1 MTLNDTKKHDQASQQ
16 QPPPAK
22 ITISAAAE
30 PLASPSTATGSTS
43 PIHGSTSSA
52 AVPPPPQSQ
61 SSLAS
66 TSSSSS
72 VPVTPRASTFQI
84 PINIPAVTASSDQH
98 AHTPTLTSA
107 AFSNQPSNMLGGSAT
122 APTSPQAASSMFRT
136 STNIDPPP
144 NIASLASTSL
154 DRSASA
160 HPDLANR
167 MNGLGIS
174 ADSAGV
180 NGSNHPGSSSHQ
192 ASVGGTKETWKRRK
206 QVLLAEAKDHAI
218 ADLQL
223 HGLRP
228 PPYSYQPYYQ
238 NSAILGHS
246 VGQASSSNTAG
257 PSSGSGSRDTHANQ
271 ATFASARTAILRPD
285 DPGIRNDILRM
296 IDQWLADEGFG
307 ATRQL
312 LMDEAGVKR
321 REREEAGMDARK
333 LRGCILEGDWPEAD
347 KLLSKPLVKNH
358 KAFLYAVY
366 KQQFLEHIE
375 HREFQKAFTFLNK
388 RLKPLEHYQPHP
400 SEFRDLCY
408 LLSAKAVTD
417 APSFSAWEG
426 IQPAREKLVTEFAA
440 MLEQDWMEKEAGLPG
455 SGVGIGGGSVGIGGS
470 EKSGSNRA
478 DMAGSSSD
486 PSLLDDTGM
495 LGADGIPT
503 ANAVAAA
510 ANGYTYVPPHR
521 LLTMLHQAVAYQ
533 VEFARYHPKKAPVI
547 SGLLHDYTGFIVP
560 NSVAHTMRGHR
571 KNVKSVRFVGEEGRK
586 LVSGSS
592 DNTVR
597 LWNSNTG
604 RCEAV
609 LEGHRSRVWDV
620 DSGRSGQFVAS
631 ASGDSTVKVWDTE
644 SGHCKTT
651 LRAGVGDVYSC
662 RIHPDERHIVSA
674 GYDKLV
680 RMYDVETGSIVK
692 TFTGHQ
698 LGVSSAIFNPLGN
711 LIVTASKDTTI
722 RFWDV
727 VSGLCIRTITGH
739 LGEVTSVEI
748 NETGSLLLSSS
759 KDNSNRLWD
768 IRMLRPLK
776 RFKGHQNTSKNFIRS
791 SFAHTSLL
799 VGGSE
804 DGMIYMWDQ
813 ESSEVLQT
821 LEGHG
826 RDTLYSRTTTSAGFP
841 PTFSSS
847 GAGGGGAGP
856 SASGKPASILSSTST
871 DPTSASASANQAG
884 RPSRSSI
891 ASDLSSL
898 STNNNV
904 AYGAVWNKAQSL
916 LASCG
921 DDGTV
926 KTWIWDEGRDAEA
939 LTDLARRKD
948 DP

>member
-1 MTLNDTKKHDQASQQ
+1 MSEHSQEMVHGQGQAKSSGQ
-16 QPPPAK
+16 QPTQ
-22 ITISAAAE
+22 ITITAANEHGSSSHDSQLHAE
-30 PLASPSTATGSTS
+30 STASGQPS
-43 PIHGSTSSA
+43 P
-52 AVPPPPQSQ
+52 VP
-61 SSLAS
+61 L
-66 TSSSSS
+66 
-72 VPVTPRASTFQI
+72 TPRAPTFRLPDVGPSSSTTI
-84 PINIPAVTASSDQH
+84 DNRASPASLVHAMPSGSFTAPASPTTAS
-98 AHTPTLTSA
+98 A
-107 AFSNQPSNMLGGSAT
+107 
-122 APTSPQAASSMFRT
+122 MFRT
-136 STNIDPPP
+136 STVAPSSANAASL
-144 NIASLASTSL
+144 IASSGLERST
-154 DRSASA
+154 SA
-160 HPDLANR
+160 HPDLSNV
-167 MNGLGIS
+167 NGLGIS
-174 ADSAGV
+174 SIDAAAGPS
-180 NGSNHPGSSSHQ
+180 GMASSSSSTNGLATANG
-192 ASVGGTKETWKRRK
+192 ASSSGGTKETWKRRK
-206 QVLLAEAKDHAI
+206 QVLLAEAKDHTV

-223 HGLRP
+223 HGMRP
-228 PPYSYQPYYQ
+228 PPHSYHPYYQ
-238 NSAILGHS
+238 NSSILGQT
-246 VGQASSSNTAG
+246 VGQLTANTA
-257 PSSGSGSRDTHANQ
+257 STSKDTNPNQ
-271 ATFASARTAILRPD
+271 ATYASSRTAILRPD
-285 DPGIRNDILRM
+285 DPHVRNDIIRM
-296 IDQWLADEGFG
+296 IDQWLADQGFG

-312 LMDEAGVKR
+312 LMEEAGIKR
-321 REREEAGMDARK
+321 QEREEAGLDARK
-333 LRGCILEGDWPEAD
+333 LRGHILEGDWPEVD
-347 KLLSKPLVKNH
+347 KLLQKPLVKNH

-375 HREFQKAFTFLNK
+375 HREFQKGFTFLNK

-400 SEFRDLCY
+400 SEYRDLCY

-417 APSFSAWEG
+417 APSFSTWDG
-426 IQPAREKLVTEFAA
+426 IQPGREKLVMEFAA
-440 MLEQDWMEKEAGLPG
+440 MLEQGWMEKEAGLPG
-455 SGVGIGGGSVGIGGS
+455 SASTNGGVSASNGGRG
-470 EKSGSNRA
+470 E
-478 DMAGSSSD
+478 MGSSREASE
-486 PSLLDDTGM
+486 LMDDGM
-495 LGADGIPT
+495 MAEGSASGT
-503 ANAVAAA
+503 ASKASS
-510 ANGYTYVPPHR
+510 ANGYAYVPPHR

-571 KNVKSVRFVGEEGRK
+571 KNVKSVRFVGEEGRR

-604 RCEAV
+604 RCEGV

-620 DSGRSGQFVAS
+620 DSTRTGGHVAS
-631 ASGDSTVKVWDTE
+631 ASGDSTVKVWDVE
-644 SGHCKTT
+644 SAQCRTT

-662 RIHPDERHIVSA
+662 RFHLDERHIVSA

-748 NETGSLLLSSS
+748 NETGTLLLSSS

-768 IRMLRPLK
+768 LRMLRPLK

-804 DGMIYMWDQ
+804 DGLIYMWDQ

-826 RDTLYSRTTTSAGFP
+826 RDTLHQVTKSTTALPGNM
-841 PTFSSS
+841 
-847 GAGGGGAGP
+847 GGVQG
-856 SASGKPASILSSTST
+856 SNSVV
-871 DPTSASASANQAG
+871 
-884 RPSRSSI
+884 
-891 ASDLSSL
+891 SDLTSSL

-926 KTWIWDEGRDAEA
+926 KTWIWDGEGFGG
-939 LTDLARRKD
+939 
-948 DP
+948 

>member
-1 MTLNDTKKHDQASQQ
+1 MQAHNETKPNGHTQRP
-16 QPPPAK
+16 PPPAS
-22 ITISAAAE
+22 ITITK
-30 PLASPSTATGSTS
+30 PPPSQ
-43 PIHGSTSSA
+43 TSSH
-52 AVPPPPQSQ
+52 PTPSSQ
-61 SSLAS
+61 PFPAPL
-66 TSSSSS
+66 
-72 VPVTPRASTFQI
+72 TPRASTFQLPSTSDLST
-84 PINIPAVTASSDQH
+84 PIHERITAAAS
-98 AHTPTLTSA
+98 TPT
-107 AFSNQPSNMLGGSAT
+107 SNYGSYT
-122 APTSPQAASSMFRT
+122 APTSPISSNPMFRT
-136 STNIDPPP
+136 NMNDTTTITNNPV
-144 NIASLASTSL
+144 SLAASNL

-160 HPDLANR
+160 HPDLSNGL
-167 MNGLGIS
+167 NGLGIS
-174 ADSAGV
+174 
-180 NGSNHPGSSSHQ
+180 SSSNET
-192 ASVGGTKETWKRRK
+192 AAGPSATNGTNSGGTKETWKRRK
-206 QVLLAEAKDHAI
+206 QVLLADAKDHTV

-228 PPYSYQPYYQ
+228 PPYSYHPYYQ
-238 NSAILGHS
+238 NSSILGQT
-246 VGQASSSNTAG
+246 VGQLTASSSTAR
-257 PSSGSGSRDTHANQ
+257 SDTNQ
-271 ATFASARTAILRPD
+271 ATYASSRTAILRPE
-285 DPGIRNDILRM
+285 DPHVRTDIIRM

-312 LMDEAGVKR
+312 LMEEAGIKR
-321 REREEAGMDARK
+321 REREEAGLDARK
-333 LRGCILEGDWPEAD
+333 LRGHILEGDWPEVD
-347 KLLSKPLVKNH
+347 KVLQKPLVKNH

-366 KQQFLEHIE
+366 RQQFLEHIE
-375 HREFQKAFTFLNK
+375 HREFQKGFTFLNK

-400 SEFRDLCY
+400 TEYRDLCY

-417 APSFSAWEG
+417 APSFATWEG
-426 IQPAREKLVTEFAA
+426 IQPGREKLVMEFAA
-440 MLEQDWMEKEAGLPG
+440 MLEQDWMEREAGLPG
-455 SGVGIGGGSVGIGGS
+455 SMSADRGASNGRS
-470 EKSGSNRA
+470 ESREAS
-478 DMAGSSSD
+478 DM
-486 PSLLDDTGM
+486 DDGM
-495 LGADGIPT
+495 MGADGVASGSGSKGT
-503 ANAVAAA
+503 ASS
-510 ANGYTYVPPHR
+510 GYTYVPPHR

-604 RCEAV
+604 RCEGI

-620 DSGRSGQFVAS
+620 DSTRTGGHVAS
-631 ASGDSTVKVWDTE
+631 ASGDSTVKVWDVE
-644 SGHCKTT
+644 SAQCKAT
-651 LRAGVGDVYSC
+651 LRSGVGDVYSC
-662 RIHPDERHIVSA
+662 RFHPDGKHIVSA

-680 RMYDVETGSIVK
+680 RMYDVETSSIVK

-739 LGEVTSVEI
+739 LGEITSVEI
-748 NETGSLLLSSS
+748 NETGTLLLSGS

-768 IRMLRPLK
+768 LRMLRPLK

-804 DGMIYMWDQ
+804 DGLIYMWDQ

-826 RDTLYSRTTTSAGFP
+826 RDTLHPSTNSTTPGFTSA
-841 PTFSSS
+841 T
-847 GAGGGGAGP
+847 AG
-856 SASGKPASILSSTST
+856 KT
-871 DPTSASASANQAG
+871 ASA
-884 RPSRSSI
+884 RV
-891 ASDLSSL
+891 SDLTSSL

-926 KTWIWDEGRDAEA
+926 KTWIWDEGRGPEA
-939 LTDLARRKD
+939 NVDLARSANDEQSQTMQNAR
-948 DP
+948 

>member
-1 MTLNDTKKHDQASQQ
+1 MAGYNDGSGHGQRPS
-16 QPPPAK
+16 PPAQ
-22 ITISAAAE
+22 ITITAATDQNSAF
-30 PLASPSTATGSTS
+30 GSQNQ
-43 PIHGSTSSA
+43 PEA
-52 AVPPPPQSQ
+52 
-61 SSLAS
+61 
-66 TSSSSS
+66 SSSTQPSP
-72 VPVTPRASTFQI
+72 VPLTPRASAFKLPNVDEAST
-84 PINIPAVTASSDQH
+84 PIDQRVS
-98 AHTPTLTSA
+98 ATLHSHVM
-107 AFSNQPSNMLGGSAT
+107 PSGSFT
-122 APTSPQAASSMFRT
+122 APTSPTSASSMFRT
-136 STNIDPPP
+136 NTIGATAN
-144 NIASLASTSL
+144 AAHLAPSNL

-160 HPDLANR
+160 HPDLSAV
-167 MNGLGIS
+167 NGLGIS
-174 ADSAGV
+174 ASDSGAGPS
-180 NGSNHPGSSSHQ
+180 GSNTNNTN
-192 ASVGGTKETWKRRK
+192 GGTKETWKRRK
-206 QVLLAEAKDHAI
+206 QVLLADAKDHTV

-228 PPYSYQPYYQ
+228 PPYSYHPYYQ
-238 NSAILGHS
+238 NSSILGQT
-246 VGQASSSNTAG
+246 VGQLTAST
-257 PSSGSGSRDTHANQ
+257 RDANPNQ
-271 ATFASARTAILRPD
+271 ATYASSRTAILRPD
-285 DPGIRNDILRM
+285 DPHVRNDIIRM

-312 LMDEAGVKR
+312 LMEEAGIKR
-321 REREEAGMDARK
+321 REREEAGLDARK
-333 LRGCILEGDWPEAD
+333 LRGHILEGDWPEVD
-347 KLLSKPLVKNH
+347 KLLQKPLVKNH

-375 HREFQKAFTFLNK
+375 HREFQKGFTFLNK

-400 SEFRDLCY
+400 SEYRDLCY

-417 APSFSAWEG
+417 APSFATWEG
-426 IQPAREKLVTEFAA
+426 IQPGREKLVAEFAA
-440 MLEQDWMEKEAGLPG
+440 MLEQDWMDGEAGLPG
-455 SGVGIGGGSVGIGGS
+455 SASANGGVSSSNGRSESREPSEMDDGMMADGGA
-470 EKSGSNRA
+470 SGSA
-478 DMAGSSSD
+478 SKSSVS
-486 PSLLDDTGM
+486 
-495 LGADGIPT
+495 
-503 ANAVAAA
+503 
-510 ANGYTYVPPHR
+510 NGYTYVPPHR

-604 RCEAV
+604 RCEGV

-620 DSGRSGQFVAS
+620 DSTRTGGHVAS
-631 ASGDSTVKVWDTE
+631 ASGDSTVKVWDVE
-644 SGHCKTT
+644 SAQCRTT

-662 RIHPDERHIVSA
+662 RFHPDEKHLVSA

-680 RMYDVETGSIVK
+680 RMYDVESGSIVK

-748 NETGSLLLSSS
+748 NETGTLLLSSS

-768 IRMLRPLK
+768 LRMLRPLK

-804 DGMIYMWDQ
+804 DGLIYMWDQ

-826 RDTLYSRTTTSAGFP
+826 RDTLHPTSQPG
-841 PTFSSS
+841 
-847 GAGGGGAGP
+847 
-856 SASGKPASILSSTST
+856 ILSHTNNPTQTSVV
-871 DPTSASASANQAG
+871 
-884 RPSRSSI
+884 
-891 ASDLSSL
+891 SDLTSSL

-926 KTWIWDEGRDAEA
+926 KTWIWDEGRDGEA
-939 LTDLARRKD
+939 TADLARRAND
-948 DP
+948 E

>member
-1 MTLNDTKKHDQASQQ
+1 
-16 QPPPAK
+16 
-22 ITISAAAE
+22 
-30 PLASPSTATGSTS
+30 
-43 PIHGSTSSA
+43 
-52 AVPPPPQSQ
+52 
-61 SSLAS
+61 
-66 TSSSSS
+66 
-72 VPVTPRASTFQI
+72 
-84 PINIPAVTASSDQH
+84 
-98 AHTPTLTSA
+98 
-107 AFSNQPSNMLGGSAT
+107 
-122 APTSPQAASSMFRT
+122 MFRT
-136 STNIDPPP
+136 HTVGPSETAVSP
-144 NIASLASTSL
+144 LAPTGL

-160 HPDLANR
+160 HPDLTNV
-167 MNGLGIS
+167 NGLGILS
-174 ADSAGV
+174 AEASAGPS
-180 NGSNHPGSSSHQ
+180 GMAGSSSSTNGLANTNG
-192 ASVGGTKETWKRRK
+192 ASSSGGTKETWKRRK
-206 QVLLAEAKDHAI
+206 QVLLAEAKYHTV

-228 PPYSYQPYYQ
+228 PPHSYHPYYQ
-238 NSAILGHS
+238 NSSILGQT
-246 VGQASSSNTAG
+246 VGQLTANTA
-257 PSSGSGSRDTHANQ
+257 STSRDTNPNQ
-271 ATFASARTAILRPD
+271 ATYASSRTAILRPD
-285 DPGIRNDILRM
+285 DPHVRNDIIRM

-312 LMDEAGVKR
+312 LMEEAGIKR
-321 REREEAGMDARK
+321 REREEAGLDARK
-333 LRGCILEGDWPEAD
+333 LRGHILEGDWPEVD
-347 KLLSKPLVKNH
+347 KLLQKPLVKNH

-375 HREFQKAFTFLNK
+375 HREFQKGFTFLNK

-400 SEFRDLCY
+400 SEYRDLCY

-417 APSFSAWEG
+417 APSFSTWEG
-426 IQPAREKLVTEFAA
+426 IQPGREKLVMEFAA
-440 MLEQDWMEKEAGLPG
+440 MLEQDWMEKEAGLLG
-455 SGVGIGGGSVGIGGS
+455 SASTNGGV
-470 EKSGSNRA
+470 
-478 DMAGSSSD
+478 SSSNGGRSEMASTREASELMD
-486 PSLLDDTGM
+486 EGM
-495 LGADGIPT
+495 MADGS
-503 ANAVAAA
+503 ASGNASKASA

-604 RCEAV
+604 RCEGV

-620 DSGRSGQFVAS
+620 DSTRTGGHVAS
-631 ASGDSTVKVWDTE
+631 ASGDSTVKVWDVE
-644 SGHCKTT
+644 SAQCRTT

-662 RIHPDERHIVSA
+662 RFHPDERHIVSA

-727 VSGLCIRTITGH
+727 VSGLCIRTVTGH

-748 NETGSLLLSSS
+748 NETGTLLLSSS

-768 IRMLRPLK
+768 LRMLRPLK

-804 DGMIYMWDQ
+804 DGLIYMWDQ

-826 RDTLYSRTTTSAGFP
+826 RDTLHRCSKSTALPGHTSGVQG
-841 PTFSSS
+841 SNSVV
-847 GAGGGGAGP
+847 
-856 SASGKPASILSSTST
+856 
-871 DPTSASASANQAG
+871 
-884 RPSRSSI
+884 
-891 ASDLSSL
+891 SDLTSSL

-926 KTWIWDEGRDAEA
+926 KTWIWDEGRDLEA
-939 LTDLARRKD
+939 NADLARRANEE
-948 DP
+948 

>member
-1 MTLNDTKKHDQASQQ
+1 
-16 QPPPAK
+16 
-22 ITISAAAE
+22 
-30 PLASPSTATGSTS
+30 
-43 PIHGSTSSA
+43 
-52 AVPPPPQSQ
+52 
-61 SSLAS
+61 
-66 TSSSSS
+66 
-72 VPVTPRASTFQI
+72 
-84 PINIPAVTASSDQH
+84 
-98 AHTPTLTSA
+98 
-107 AFSNQPSNMLGGSAT
+107 
-122 APTSPQAASSMFRT
+122 MFRT
-136 STNIDPPP
+136 HTQGPSTTSSGPLH
-144 NIASLASTSL
+144 ASGL
-154 DRSASA
+154 DRSVSA
-160 HPDLANR
+160 HPDVGNV
-167 MNGLGIS
+167 NGLGIS
-174 ADSAGV
+174 AAENSAGP
-180 NGSNHPGSSSHQ
+180 SGSSGS
-192 ASVGGTKETWKRRK
+192 SNTNGNGGTKETWKRRK
-206 QVLLAEAKDHAI
+206 QVLLADAQDHTV

-228 PPYSYQPYYQ
+228 PPYSYHPYYQ
-238 NSAILGHS
+238 NSSILGQT
-246 VGQASSSNTAG
+246 VGQLTANTA
-257 PSSGSGSRDTHANQ
+257 SRDASNQ
-271 ATFASARTAILRPD
+271 ATYASSRTAILRPD
-285 DPGIRNDILRM
+285 DPQVRNDIIRM

-312 LMDEAGVKR
+312 LMEEAGIKR
-321 REREEAGMDARK
+321 REREEAGLDARK
-333 LRGCILEGDWPEAD
+333 LRGHILEGDWPEVD
-347 KLLSKPLVKNH
+347 KLLQKPLVKNH

-375 HREFQKAFTFLNK
+375 HREFQKGFTFLNK

-400 SEFRDLCY
+400 SEYRDLCY

-417 APSFSAWEG
+417 APSFATWEG
-426 IQPAREKLVTEFAA
+426 IQPGREKLVMEFAA

-455 SGVGIGGGSVGIGGS
+455 SASTNGGV
-470 EKSGSNRA
+470 
-478 DMAGSSSD
+478 SSSNGRNE
-486 PSLLDDTGM
+486 SREASELDDGL
-495 LGADGIPT
+495 LGDSVTSGT
-503 ANAVAAA
+503 TSKGSTTS
-510 ANGYTYVPPHR
+510 GYTYVPPHR

-592 DNTVR
+592 DNSVR
-597 LWNSNTG
+597 LWNSNSG
-604 RCEAV
+604 RCEGV

-620 DSGRSGQFVAS
+620 DSTRTGGHVAS
-631 ASGDSTVKVWDTE
+631 ASGDSTVKVWDVE
-644 SGHCKTT
+644 SAQCRTT

-662 RIHPDERHIVSA
+662 RFHPDEKHLVSA

-748 NETGSLLLSSS
+748 NETGTLLLSSS

-768 IRMLRPLK
+768 LRMLRPLK

-804 DGMIYMWDQ
+804 DGLIYMWDQ

-826 RDTLYSRTTTSAGFP
+826 RDTLHPAAKSATVAGHTSA
-841 PTFSSS
+841 PT
-847 GAGGGGAGP
+847 P
-856 SASGKPASILSSTST
+856 LV
-871 DPTSASASANQAG
+871 
-884 RPSRSSI
+884 
-891 ASDLSSL
+891 SDLTSSL

-926 KTWIWDEGRDAEA
+926 KTWIWDEGRDLEA
-939 LTDLARRKD
+939 NADLARRAND
-948 DP
+948 E

>member
-1 MTLNDTKKHDQASQQ
+1 MSEHSQEMVHGQGQAKSSGQ
-16 QPPPAK
+16 QPTQ
-22 ITISAAAE
+22 ITITAANEHGSSSHDSQLHAE
-30 PLASPSTATGSTS
+30 STALGQPS
-43 PIHGSTSSA
+43 P
-52 AVPPPPQSQ
+52 VP
-61 SSLAS
+61 L
-66 TSSSSS
+66 
-72 VPVTPRASTFQI
+72 TPRAPTFRLPDVGPSSSTTI
-84 PINIPAVTASSDQH
+84 DNRASPASLVHAMPSGSFTAPASPTTASAMFRASTV
-98 AHTPTLTSA
+98 APSSA
-107 AFSNQPSNMLGGSAT
+107 N
-122 APTSPQAASSMFRT
+122 AASL
-136 STNIDPPP
+136 
-144 NIASLASTSL
+144 IASSGLERST
-154 DRSASA
+154 SA
-160 HPDLANR
+160 HPDLSNVD
-167 MNGLGIS
+167 GLGIS
-174 ADSAGV
+174 STDAAAGPS
-180 NGSNHPGSSSHQ
+180 GMASSSSSTNGLATANG
-192 ASVGGTKETWKRRK
+192 ASSSGGTKETWKRRK
-206 QVLLAEAKDHAI
+206 QVLLAEAKDHTV

-223 HGLRP
+223 HGMRP
-228 PPYSYQPYYQ
+228 PPHSYHPYYQ
-238 NSAILGHS
+238 NSSILGQT
-246 VGQASSSNTAG
+246 VGQLTANTA
-257 PSSGSGSRDTHANQ
+257 STSKDTNPNQ
-271 ATFASARTAILRPD
+271 ATYASSRTAILRPD
-285 DPGIRNDILRM
+285 DPHVRNDIIRM
-296 IDQWLADEGFG
+296 IDQWLADQGFG

-312 LMDEAGVKR
+312 LMEEAGIKR
-321 REREEAGMDARK
+321 QEREEVGLDARK
-333 LRGCILEGDWPEAD
+333 LRGHILEGDWPEVD
-347 KLLSKPLVKNH
+347 KLLQKPLVKNH

-375 HREFQKAFTFLNK
+375 HREFQKGFTFLNK

-400 SEFRDLCY
+400 SEYRDLCY

-417 APSFSAWEG
+417 APSFSAWDG
-426 IQPAREKLVTEFAA
+426 IQPGREKLVMEFAA

-455 SGVGIGGGSVGIGGS
+455 SASTNGGVSASNGGRG
-470 EKSGSNRA
+470 E
-478 DMAGSSSD
+478 MGSSREASE
-486 PSLLDDTGM
+486 LIDDGM
-495 LGADGIPT
+495 MAEGSASGT
-503 ANAVAAA
+503 SSKASS
-510 ANGYTYVPPHR
+510 ANGYAYVPPHR

-571 KNVKSVRFVGEEGRK
+571 KNVKSVRFVGEEGRR

-604 RCEAV
+604 RCEGV

-620 DSGRSGQFVAS
+620 DSTRTGGHVAS
-631 ASGDSTVKVWDTE
+631 ASGDSTVKVWDAE
-644 SGHCKTT
+644 SAQCRTT

-662 RIHPDERHIVSA
+662 RFHPDERHIVSA

-711 LIVTASKDTTI
+711 LIVTASKDTAI

-748 NETGSLLLSSS
+748 NETGTLLLSSS

-768 IRMLRPLK
+768 LRMLRPLK

-804 DGMIYMWDQ
+804 DGLIYMWDQ

-826 RDTLYSRTTTSAGFP
+826 RDTLHQVTKSTTALPGSM
-841 PTFSSS
+841 
-847 GAGGGGAGP
+847 GGVQG
-856 SASGKPASILSSTST
+856 SNSVV
-871 DPTSASASANQAG
+871 
-884 RPSRSSI
+884 
-891 ASDLSSL
+891 SDLTSSL

-926 KTWIWDEGRDAEA
+926 KTWIWDGEGFGG
-939 LTDLARRKD
+939 
-948 DP
+948 

>member
-1 MTLNDTKKHDQASQQ
+1 MQGSHQSNSYGERQGDRPSPPSQITVTAASGQASSNDS
-16 QPPPAK
+16 
-22 ITISAAAE
+22 TAE
-30 PLASPSTATGSTS
+30 PD
-43 PIHGSTSSA
+43 STSSA
-52 AVPPPPQSQ
+52 QPSPVP
-61 SSLAS
+61 L
-66 TSSSSS
+66 
-72 VPVTPRASTFQI
+72 TPRASTFKLPDI
-84 PINIPAVTASSDQH
+84 ASISGTDVR
-98 AHTPTLTSA
+98 TPLANSLATMDLTSTTT
-107 AFSNQPSNMLGGSAT
+107 SGSYT
-122 APTSPQAASSMFRT
+122 APASPTVASSMLRSNT
-136 STNIDPPP
+136 TGVQATAAPVS
-144 NIASLASTSL
+144 ATSL

-160 HPDLANR
+160 HPDLSKV
-167 MNGLGIS
+167 NGLGIS
-174 ADSAGV
+174 ATDAGAASSSNSSL
-180 NGSNHPGSSSHQ
+180 NGSTNNATGNNAG
-192 ASVGGTKETWKRRK
+192 ASTSGGTKETWKRRK
-206 QVLLAEAKDHAI
+206 QVLLADAKDHAV

-228 PPYSYQPYYQ
+228 PPYVYHPYYQ
-238 NSAILGHS
+238 NSSILGQT
-246 VGQASSSNTAG
+246 VGQLTAHTAST
-257 PSSGSGSRDTHANQ
+257 SRDADRNQ
-271 ATFASARTAILRPD
+271 ATYASSRTAILRPD
-285 DPGIRNDILRM
+285 DPHVRNDIIRM

-312 LMDEAGVKR
+312 LMEEAGIKR
-321 REREEAGMDARK
+321 REREEAGLDARK
-333 LRGCILEGDWPEAD
+333 LRGHMLEGDWPEVD
-347 KLLSKPLVKNH
+347 KLLQKPLVKNH

-375 HREFQKAFTFLNK
+375 HREFQKGFTFLNK

-417 APSFSAWEG
+417 APSFATWEG
-426 IQPAREKLVTEFAA
+426 IQPGREKLVMEFAA

-455 SGVGIGGGSVGIGGS
+455 SASKNGNGGRSESRDGS
-470 EKSGSNRA
+470 ELMDDGMMTDGVVATSATKSST
-478 DMAGSSSD
+478 S
-486 PSLLDDTGM
+486 
-495 LGADGIPT
+495 
-503 ANAVAAA
+503 
-510 ANGYTYVPPHR
+510 NGYTYVPPHR

-620 DSGRSGQFVAS
+620 DSTRTGGHVAS
-631 ASGDSTVKVWDTE
+631 ASGDSTVKVWEVE
-644 SGHCKTT
+644 SAQCKTT
-651 LRAGVGDVYSC
+651 LRASMGDVYSC
-662 RIHPDERHIVSA
+662 RFHPDEKHLVSA

-680 RMYDVETGSIVK
+680 RMYDIETGSIVK

-727 VSGLCIRTITGH
+727 VSGLCIRTIPGH

-748 NETGSLLLSSS
+748 NETGTLLLSSS

-768 IRMLRPLK
+768 LRMLRPLK

-804 DGMIYMWDQ
+804 DGLIYMWDQ

-826 RDTLYSRTTTSAGFP
+826 RDTLHPGSKPIGATAGATATTGTSF
-841 PTFSSS
+841 
-847 GAGGGGAGP
+847 
-856 SASGKPASILSSTST
+856 
-871 DPTSASASANQAG
+871 
-884 RPSRSSI
+884 
-891 ASDLSSL
+891 ASDLTSSL

-926 KTWIWDEGRDAEA
+926 KTWIWDEGRDIEA
-939 LTDLARRKD
+939 NADLARRAD
-948 DP
+948 DE

>member
-1 MTLNDTKKHDQASQQ
+1 MQQQHQASSSSGRPSHPTQ
-16 QPPPAK
+16 
-22 ITISAAAE
+22 ITITAASNHSSMHDPQAH
-30 PLASPSTATGSTS
+30 PD
-43 PIHGSTSSA
+43 STSSA
-52 AVPPPPQSQ
+52 QPSPVP
-61 SSLAS
+61 L
-66 TSSSSS
+66 
-72 VPVTPRASTFQI
+72 TPRASAFKLPDVGSSSAANGST
-84 PINIPAVTASSDQH
+84 PSASSSSTMNPNH
-98 AHTPTLTSA
+98 ITS
-107 AFSNQPSNMLGGSAT
+107 SGSYT
-122 APTSPQAASSMFRT
+122 APTSPTLANSMFRT
-136 STNIDPPP
+136 NTIGANAAAGS
-144 NIASLASTSL
+144 SSL

-160 HPDLANR
+160 HPDLSNSI
-167 MNGLGIS
+167 NGLGIS
-174 ADSAGV
+174 SAADTPAVASSSGASAANGATG
-180 NGSNHPGSSSHQ
+180 NGSAN
-192 ASVGGTKETWKRRK
+192 ASTSGGTKETWKRRK
-206 QVLLAEAKDHAI
+206 QVLLAEANDHTV

-228 PPYSYQPYYQ
+228 PPYSYHPYYQ
-238 NSAILGHS
+238 NSSILGQT
-246 VGQASSSNTAG
+246 VGQLTAHTASTSRDPNPNQASLASS
-257 PSSGSGSRDTHANQ
+257 
-271 ATFASARTAILRPD
+271 RTAILRPD
-285 DPGIRNDILRM
+285 DAHVRNDIIRM

-312 LMDEAGVKR
+312 LMEEAGIKR
-321 REREEAGMDARK
+321 REREEAGLDARK
-333 LRGCILEGDWPEAD
+333 LRGHILEGDWPEVD
-347 KLLSKPLVKNH
+347 KLLQKPLVKNH

-375 HREFQKAFTFLNK
+375 HREFQKGFTFLNK

-400 SEFRDLCY
+400 SEYRDLCY

-417 APSFSAWEG
+417 APSFATWEG
-426 IQPAREKLVTEFAA
+426 IQPGREKLVMEFAA

-455 SGVGIGGGSVGIGGS
+455 SASTNASSGRSESREPSELMDDGMMTDSVAS
-470 EKSGSNRA
+470 TSASK
-478 DMAGSSSD
+478 
-486 PSLLDDTGM
+486 
-495 LGADGIPT
+495 
-503 ANAVAAA
+503 NAT

-604 RCEAV
+604 RCESV

-620 DSGRSGQFVAS
+620 DSTRTGGHVAS
-631 ASGDSTVKVWDTE
+631 ASGDSTVKVWDVE
-644 SGHCKTT
+644 GGQCKTT

-662 RIHPDERHIVSA
+662 RFHPDEKHIVSA

-727 VSGLCIRTITGH
+727 VSGLCIRTVTGH

-748 NETGSLLLSSS
+748 NDSGTLLLSSS

-768 IRMLRPLK
+768 LRMLRPLK

-804 DGMIYMWDQ
+804 DGLIYMWDQ

-826 RDTLYSRTTTSAGFP
+826 RDTLHPSSKVGLTKTSVV
-841 PTFSSS
+841 
-847 GAGGGGAGP
+847 
-856 SASGKPASILSSTST
+856 
-871 DPTSASASANQAG
+871 
-884 RPSRSSI
+884 
-891 ASDLSSL
+891 SDLTSSL

-926 KTWIWDEGRDAEA
+926 KTWIWDEGRDLEA
-939 LTDLARRKD
+939 NADAARRAND
-948 DP
+948 E

>member
-1 MTLNDTKKHDQASQQ
+1 M
-16 QPPPAK
+16 QPRQ
-22 ITISAAAE
+22 
-30 PLASPSTATGSTS
+30 GSTS
-43 PIHGSTSSA
+43 RSQLPTQITITQANGQSPAHDMQDQSDSTFSA
-52 AVPPPPQSQ
+52 QPSPAP
-61 SSLAS
+61 L
-66 TSSSSS
+66 
-72 VPVTPRASTFQI
+72 TPRASTFKL
-84 PINIPAVTASSDQH
+84 PDV
-98 AHTPTLTSA
+98 
-107 AFSNQPSNMLGGSAT
+107 AFSSGADGRTPSATFSASMDPERTLASGSYT
-122 APTSPQAASSMFRT
+122 APTSPTVSSSMVRT
-136 STNIDPPP
+136 NTIGATA
-144 NIASLASTSL
+144 IAARLDSSSL
-154 DRSASA
+154 DRAPSA
-160 HPDLANR
+160 HAALNSNT
-167 MNGLGIS
+167 NGLGIS
-174 ADSAGV
+174 AADTEAAAGSFSSGANALATNL
-180 NGSNHPGSSSHQ
+180 NGNTNAG
-192 ASVGGTKETWKRRK
+192 ASTSGGTKETWKRRK
-206 QVLLAEAKDHAI
+206 QVLLAEAKDHTV

-228 PPYSYQPYYQ
+228 PPYSYHPYYQ
-238 NSAILGHS
+238 NSSILGQT
-246 VGQASSSNTAG
+246 VGQLTAHTAST
-257 PSSGSGSRDTHANQ
+257 SRDTNPNQ
-271 ATFASARTAILRPD
+271 ATYASSRTAILRPD
-285 DPGIRNDILRM
+285 DPHIRNDIIRM

-312 LMDEAGVKR
+312 LMEEAGIKR
-321 REREEAGMDARK
+321 REREEAGLDARK
-333 LRGCILEGDWPEAD
+333 LRGHILEGDWPEVD
-347 KLLSKPLVKNH
+347 KLLQKPLVKNH

-375 HREFQKAFTFLNK
+375 HREFQKGFTFLNK

-400 SEFRDLCY
+400 SEYRDLCY

-417 APSFSAWEG
+417 APSFASWEG
-426 IQPAREKLVTEFAA
+426 IQPGREKLVMEFAA

-455 SGVGIGGGSVGIGGS
+455 SASTNTTSGRS
-470 EKSGSNRA
+470 ESREPSELMDDGFMTDNIASGSA
-478 DMAGSSSD
+478 SKSA
-486 PSLLDDTGM
+486 T
-495 LGADGIPT
+495 
-503 ANAVAAA
+503 

-604 RCEAV
+604 QCEMV

-620 DSGRSGQFVAS
+620 DSTRTGGHVAS
-631 ASGDSTVKVWDTE
+631 ASGDSTVKVWEVE
-644 SGHCKTT
+644 SAQCKAT

-662 RIHPDERHIVSA
+662 RFHPDEKHIVSA

-727 VSGLCIRTITGH
+727 VSGLCIRTVTGH

-748 NETGSLLLSSS
+748 NETGTLLLSSS

-768 IRMLRPLK
+768 LRMLRPLK

-804 DGMIYMWDQ
+804 DGLIYMWDQ

-826 RDTLYSRTTTSAGFP
+826 RDTLHPMNKLAGTNGTNKTSVV
-841 PTFSSS
+841 
-847 GAGGGGAGP
+847 
-856 SASGKPASILSSTST
+856 
-871 DPTSASASANQAG
+871 
-884 RPSRSSI
+884 
-891 ASDLSSL
+891 SDLTSSL

-926 KTWIWDEGRDAEA
+926 KTWMWDEGRDSEA
-939 LTDLARRKD
+939 NADLARRASD
-948 DP
+948 E

>member
-1 MTLNDTKKHDQASQQ
+1 MTGPSSPQAS
-16 QPPPAK
+16 
-22 ITISAAAE
+22 
-30 PLASPSTATGSTS
+30 S
-43 PIHGSTSSA
+43 PI
-52 AVPPPPQSQ
+52 PR
-61 SSLAS
+61 L
-66 TSSSSS
+66 SSS
-72 VPVTPRASTFQI
+72 V
-84 PINIPAVTASSDQH
+84 D
-98 AHTPTLTSA
+98 
-107 AFSNQPSNMLGGSAT
+107 T
-122 APTSPQAASSMFRT
+122 APLLGVSNHVAPSSG
-136 STNIDPPP
+136 SDLIDR
-144 NIASLASTSL
+144 I
-154 DRSASA
+154 
-160 HPDLANR
+160 
-167 MNGLGIS
+167 NGLGI
-174 ADSAGV
+174 DPDLV
-180 NGSNHPGSSSHQ
+180 
-192 ASVGGTKETWKRRK
+192 ASTSTAPPPSGDTKQTWMRRK
-206 QVLLAEAKDHAI
+206 QVLLADAKDHTV

-228 PPYSYQPYYQ
+228 PPYIYRPTYH
-238 NSAILGHS
+238 NSTILGPSLGQIHGS
-246 VGQASSSNTAG
+246 SAAAAGQASAREG
-257 PSSGSGSRDTHANQ
+257 HPNQ
-271 ATFASARTAILRPD
+271 ATFASSRTAVLRPD
-285 DPGIRNDILRM
+285 DANVRNDIIRM

-312 LMDEAGVKR
+312 LMDEAGLKR
-321 REREEAGMDARK
+321 REREEAGYDARK
-333 LRGCILEGDWPEAD
+333 LRGYILEGDWPEID
-347 KLLSKPLVKNH
+347 KLLSKPVVKNH
-358 KAFLYAVY
+358 KAFLYAIY

-417 APSFSAWEG
+417 APSFAAWEG
-426 IQPAREKLVTEFAA
+426 IQPAREKLVMEFAA

-455 SGVGIGGGSVGIGGS
+455 SGAVNGAVSNSSGGQIKTAIG
-470 EKSGSNRA
+470 SGLTKIESGVAN
-478 DMAGSSSD
+478 GSD
-486 PSLLDDTGM
+486 PALLDDGL
-495 LGADGIPT
+495 LGDGLST
-503 ANAVAAA
+503 ANSAAA
-510 ANGYTYVPPHR
+510 ASHGYTYVPPHR

-547 SGLLHDYTGFIVP
+547 TGLLHDYTGFIVP

-604 RCEAV
+604 RCEGV

-620 DSGRSGQFVAS
+620 DSTRSGSHVAS
-631 ASGDSTVKVWDTE
+631 ASGDSTVKVWNVETGQCRT
-644 SGHCKTT
+644 SLH
-651 LRAGVGDVYSC
+651 AGVGDVYSC
-662 RIHPDERHIVSA
+662 RFHPDERHIVSS

-680 RMYDVETGSIVK
+680 RMYDIETGTIVK

-727 VSGLCIRTITGH
+727 VSGLCIRTINGH

-748 NETGSLLLSSS
+748 NENGSLLLSSS

-804 DGMIYMWDQ
+804 DGLIYMWDQ

-826 RDTLYSRTTTSAGFP
+826 RDTLH
-841 PTFSSS
+841 SSS
-847 GAGGGGAGP
+847 AA
-856 SASGKPASILSSTST
+856 
-871 DPTSASASANQAG
+871 ASANAG
-884 RPSRSSI
+884 KPYPRLTSSS
-891 ASDLSSL
+891 SDLSSLL

-926 KTWIWDEGRDAEA
+926 KTWIWDEGRDLEA
-939 LTDLARRKD
+939 TADLVRRKD
-948 DP
+948 EAGSSKLASTAQESR

>member
-1 MTLNDTKKHDQASQQ
+1 MRDIRTASRYCRVRRQDFAAIMAATPQTTPSSPQSHSPAQRLSSSADT
-16 QPPPAK
+16 
-22 ITISAAAE
+22 E
-30 PLASPSTATGSTS
+30 PLFAPSRAAPSSTS
-43 PIHGSTSSA
+43 KLP
-52 AVPPPPQSQ
+52 
-61 SSLAS
+61 
-66 TSSSSS
+66 
-72 VPVTPRASTFQI
+72 
-84 PINIPAVTASSDQH
+84 
-98 AHTPTLTSA
+98 
-107 AFSNQPSNMLGGSAT
+107 
-122 APTSPQAASSMFRT
+122 
-136 STNIDPPP
+136 
-144 NIASLASTSL
+144 
-154 DRSASA
+154 DRR
-160 HPDLANR
+160 D
-167 MNGLGIS
+167 GLGIDAEDIEPVQSS
-174 ADSAGV
+174 APAAGDTK
-180 NGSNHPGSSSHQ
+180 Q
-192 ASVGGTKETWKRRK
+192 AWRRRK
-206 QVLLAEAKDHAI
+206 QVLLADAKDHTI
-218 ADLQL
+218 ADLHL

-228 PPYSYQPYYQ
+228 PPYVYRPAYH
-238 NSAILGHS
+238 NSSILGPSLGHTH
-246 VGQASSSNTAG
+246 GAASLGNQ
-257 PSSGSGSRDTHANQ
+257 GSSRDGHPNQ
-271 ATFASARTAILRPD
+271 ATFASSRTAVLRPD
-285 DPGIRNDILRM
+285 DASVRNDIIRM

-312 LMDEAGVKR
+312 LMDEAGLKQ
-321 REREEAGMDARK
+321 REREEASYDARK
-333 LRGCILEGDWPEAD
+333 LRGYILEGDWPEID
-347 KLLSKPLVKNH
+347 KLLSKPVVKNH
-358 KAFLYAVY
+358 KAFLYAIY
-366 KQQFLEHIE
+366 KQQFLEHVE

-417 APSFSAWEG
+417 APSFAAWEG
-426 IQPAREKLVTEFAA
+426 IQPARERLVMEFAA

-455 SGVGIGGGSVGIGGS
+455 SGVANGSASNSVNGANIAS
-470 EKSGSNRA
+470 KSTI
-478 DMAGSSSD
+478 AGSGARLEMPSATGDNTAHVDDGLLSD
-486 PSLLDDTGM
+486 GLS
-495 LGADGIPT
+495 T
-503 ANAVAAA
+503 ANAAAA
-510 ANGYTYVPPHR
+510 ASNGYTYVPPHR

-547 SGLLHDYTGFIVP
+547 TGLLHDYTGFIVP

-597 LWNSNTG
+597 IWNSNSG
-604 RCEAV
+604 RCEAA

-620 DSGRSGQFVAS
+620 DSTRSGAHVAS
-631 ASGDSTVKVWDTE
+631 ASGDSTVKVWDVE
-644 SGHCKTT
+644 SNRCQTT
-651 LRAGVGDVYSC
+651 LLAGVGDVYSC
-662 RIHPDERHIVSA
+662 RFHPDERHIVSS

-680 RMYDVETGSIVK
+680 RMYDIETGTIVK

-711 LIVTASKDTTI
+711 LVVTASKDTTI

-727 VSGLCIRTITGH
+727 VSGLCIRTINGH

-748 NETGSLLLSSS
+748 NETGTLLLSSS

-804 DGMIYMWDQ
+804 DGLIYMWDQ

-826 RDTLYSRTTTSAGFP
+826 RDTRYPSGAANASPSGGNKMYSR
-841 PTFSSS
+841 
-847 GAGGGGAGP
+847 
-856 SASGKPASILSSTST
+856 SASS
-871 DPTSASASANQAG
+871 
-884 RPSRSSI
+884 
-891 ASDLSSL
+891 ASDLSGLL

-926 KTWIWDEGRDAEA
+926 KTWIWDEGRDLEA
-939 LTDLARRKD
+939 TADLVRRTDEFQTSS
-948 DP
+948 

>member
-1 MTLNDTKKHDQASQQ
+1 MQGSQQ
-16 QPPPAK
+16 GNSSHAHRQGHRPSPPTQ
-22 ITISAAAE
+22 ITVTAA
-30 PLASPSTATGSTS
+30 SGQDPSNGST
-43 PIHGSTSSA
+43 PQAEATSSA
-52 AVPPPPQSQ
+52 QPSPVP
-61 SSLAS
+61 L
-66 TSSSSS
+66 
-72 VPVTPRASTFQI
+72 TPRASTFQLPSTATSSAADARTPSATSLASMDPNAI
-84 PINIPAVTASSDQH
+84 VTSGSYTAPASSTV
-98 AHTPTLTSA
+98 ASSMLR
-107 AFSNQPSNMLGGSAT
+107 SNTIGAT
-122 APTSPQAASSMFRT
+122 APA
-136 STNIDPPP
+136 
-144 NIASLASTSL
+144 ASTSNL

-160 HPDLANR
+160 HPDLAKV
-167 MNGLGIS
+167 NGLGIS
-174 ADSAGV
+174 TADAGAASSSGTGSV
-180 NGSNHPGSSSHQ
+180 NGV
-192 ASVGGTKETWKRRK
+192 ASTSGGTKETWKRRK
-206 QVLLAEAKDHAI
+206 QVLLADAKDHTV

-228 PPYSYQPYYQ
+228 PPYVYHPYYQ
-238 NSAILGHS
+238 NSSILGQT
-246 VGQASSSNTAG
+246 VGQLTAHTAST
-257 PSSGSGSRDTHANQ
+257 SRDTNPNQ
-271 ATFASARTAILRPD
+271 ATYASSRTAILRPD
-285 DPGIRNDILRM
+285 DAQVRNDIIRM

-312 LMDEAGVKR
+312 LMEEAGIKR
-321 REREEAGMDARK
+321 REREEAGLDARK
-333 LRGCILEGDWPEAD
+333 LRGHILEGDWPEVD
-347 KLLSKPLVKNH
+347 KLLQKPLVKNH

-375 HREFQKAFTFLNK
+375 HREFQKGFTFLNK

-400 SEFRDLCY
+400 SEYRDLCY

-417 APSFSAWEG
+417 APSFATWEG
-426 IQPAREKLVTEFAA
+426 IQPGREKLVMEFAA

-455 SGVGIGGGSVGIGGS
+455 SASTNGNSGRSESREGS
-470 EKSGSNRA
+470 EMMDDGMMTDSVVAGGASKS
-478 DMAGSSSD
+478 
-486 PSLLDDTGM
+486 
-495 LGADGIPT
+495 
-503 ANAVAAA
+503 AAP
-510 ANGYTYVPPHR
+510 NGYTYVPPHR

-604 RCEAV
+604 RCEGV

-620 DSGRSGQFVAS
+620 DSTRTGGHVAS
-631 ASGDSTVKVWDTE
+631 ASGDSTVKVWDVE
-644 SGHCKTT
+644 SAQCRTT
-651 LRAGVGDVYSC
+651 LRAGMGDVYSC
-662 RIHPDERHIVSA
+662 RFHPDEKHMVAA

-748 NETGSLLLSSS
+748 NETGTLLLSSS

-768 IRMLRPLK
+768 LRMLRPLK

-804 DGMIYMWDQ
+804 DGLIYMWDQ

-826 RDTLYSRTTTSAGFP
+826 RDTLHPAHKPTGSAPATTAIPGSFV
-841 PTFSSS
+841 
-847 GAGGGGAGP
+847 
-856 SASGKPASILSSTST
+856 
-871 DPTSASASANQAG
+871 
-884 RPSRSSI
+884 
-891 ASDLSSL
+891 SDLTSL

-926 KTWIWDEGRDAEA
+926 KTWIWDEGRDLEA
-939 LTDLARRKD
+939 NADLARRAD
-948 DP
+948 DG

>member
-1 MTLNDTKKHDQASQQ
+1 MAGYNDGSGHGQRPS
-16 QPPPAK
+16 PPAQ
-22 ITISAAAE
+22 ITITAATDQNSASGSRNQPE
-30 PLASPSTATGSTS
+30 AS
-43 PIHGSTSSA
+43 SSA
-52 AVPPPPQSQ
+52 QPSPVP
-61 SSLAS
+61 L
-66 TSSSSS
+66 
-72 VPVTPRASTFQI
+72 TPRASAFKLPNVDEAST
-84 PINIPAVTASSDQH
+84 PIDQRVS
-98 AHTPTLTSA
+98 ATLHNYA
-107 AFSNQPSNMLGGSAT
+107 MPNGSFT
-122 APTSPQAASSMFRT
+122 APTSPTSASSMFRT
-136 STNIDPPP
+136 NTIGATANAANLGPP
-144 NIASLASTSL
+144 NL

-160 HPDLANR
+160 HPDLSAV
-167 MNGLGIS
+167 NGLGIS
-174 ADSAGV
+174 ASDNGAGPSA
-180 NGSNHPGSSSHQ
+180 SNSSTLN
-192 ASVGGTKETWKRRK
+192 GGTKETWKRRK
-206 QVLLAEAKDHAI
+206 QVLLADAKDHTV

-228 PPYSYQPYYQ
+228 PPYSYHPYYQ
-238 NSAILGHS
+238 NSSILGQT
-246 VGQASSSNTAG
+246 VGQLTASTRDSN
-257 PSSGSGSRDTHANQ
+257 PNQ
-271 ATFASARTAILRPD
+271 ATYASSRTAILRPD
-285 DPGIRNDILRM
+285 DPHVRNDIIRM

-312 LMDEAGVKR
+312 LMEEAGIKR
-321 REREEAGMDARK
+321 REREEAGLDARK
-333 LRGCILEGDWPEAD
+333 LRGHILEGDWPEVD
-347 KLLSKPLVKNH
+347 KLLQKPLVKNH

-375 HREFQKAFTFLNK
+375 HREFQKGFTFLNK

-400 SEFRDLCY
+400 SEYRDLCY

-417 APSFSAWEG
+417 APSFATWEG
-426 IQPAREKLVTEFAA
+426 IQPGREKLVAEFAA
-440 MLEQDWMEKEAGLPG
+440 MLEQDWMDREAGLPG
-455 SGVGIGGGSVGIGGS
+455 SASTNGGVSSSSGRS
-470 EKSGSNRA
+470 ESREPSEMDDAMMADGVASGSA
-478 DMAGSSSD
+478 SKS
-486 PSLLDDTGM
+486 
-495 LGADGIPT
+495 
-503 ANAVAAA
+503 AAS
-510 ANGYTYVPPHR
+510 NGYTYVPPHR

-604 RCEAV
+604 RCESV

-620 DSGRSGQFVAS
+620 DSTRTGGHVAS
-631 ASGDSTVKVWDTE
+631 ASGDSTVKVWDVE
-644 SGHCKTT
+644 NAQCRTT

-662 RIHPDERHIVSA
+662 RFHPDEKHIVSA

-680 RMYDVETGSIVK
+680 RMYDVESGSIIK

-748 NETGSLLLSSS
+748 NETGTLLLSSS

-768 IRMLRPLK
+768 LRMLRPLK

-804 DGMIYMWDQ
+804 DGLIYMWDQ

-826 RDTLYSRTTTSAGFP
+826 RDTLH
-841 PTFSSS
+841 
-847 GAGGGGAGP
+847 
-856 SASGKPASILSSTST
+856 
-871 DPTSASASANQAG
+871 PTSKPGILGHTNNPNQT
-884 RPSRSSI
+884 SVV
-891 ASDLSSL
+891 SDLTSSL

-926 KTWIWDEGRDAEA
+926 KTWIWDEGRDGEA
-939 LTDLARRKD
+939 AADLARRAD
-948 DP
+948 DE

>member
-1 MTLNDTKKHDQASQQ
+1 MQGLHQANSYGQRQGDRPSPPTQITITAASGQASFNG
-16 QPPPAK
+16 
-22 ITISAAAE
+22 
-30 PLASPSTATGSTS
+30 STAHSD
-43 PIHGSTSSA
+43 STSSA
-52 AVPPPPQSQ
+52 QPSPVP
-61 SSLAS
+61 L
-66 TSSSSS
+66 
-72 VPVTPRASTFQI
+72 TPRASTFKL
-84 PINIPAVTASSDQH
+84 PSVASSSGAD
-98 AHTPTLTSA
+98 ATTP
-107 AFSNQPSNMLGGSAT
+107 SAT
-122 APTSPQAASSMFRT
+122 SLATMNSTSLANSGSYTAPASPTVASSMLRSNT
-136 STNIDPPP
+136 IGATGPAAH
-144 NIASLASTSL
+144 ASASSL

-160 HPDLANR
+160 HPDLSKVY
-167 MNGLGIS
+167 GLGIS
-174 ADSAGV
+174 SADANPASSSTSSV
-180 NGSNHPGSSSHQ
+180 NGSAANATGNSNANG
-192 ASVGGTKETWKRRK
+192 ASTSGGTKETWKRRK
-206 QVLLAEAKDHAI
+206 QVLLADAKDHTV

-228 PPYSYQPYYQ
+228 PPYVYHLYYQ
-238 NSAILGHS
+238 NSSILGQT
-246 VGQASSSNTAG
+246 VGQLTAHTAT
-257 PSSGSGSRDTHANQ
+257 SRGTNPNQ
-271 ATFASARTAILRPD
+271 ATYASSRTAILRPD
-285 DPGIRNDILRM
+285 DPHVRNDIIRM

-312 LMDEAGVKR
+312 LMEEAGIKR
-321 REREEAGMDARK
+321 REREEAGLDARR
-333 LRGCILEGDWPEAD
+333 LRGHILEGDWPEVD
-347 KLLSKPLVKNH
+347 KLLQKPLVKNH

-375 HREFQKAFTFLNK
+375 HREFQKGFTFLNK

-417 APSFSAWEG
+417 APSFATWEG
-426 IQPAREKLVTEFAA
+426 IQPGREKLVSEFAA

-455 SGVGIGGGSVGIGGS
+455 SASTNGNSSRGESREGS
-470 EKSGSNRA
+470 EMMDDGMMSDSVV
-478 DMAGSSSD
+478 AGSASKS
-486 PSLLDDTGM
+486 
-495 LGADGIPT
+495 
-503 ANAVAAA
+503 A

-604 RCEAV
+604 RCEGV

-620 DSGRSGQFVAS
+620 DSTRTGGHVAS
-631 ASGDSTVKVWDTE
+631 ASGDSTVKVWDVE
-644 SGHCKTT
+644 SAQCRTT

-662 RIHPDERHIVSA
+662 RFHPDEKHIVSA

-727 VSGLCIRTITGH
+727 VSGLCIRTIPGH

-748 NETGSLLLSSS
+748 NESGTLLLSSS

-768 IRMLRPLK
+768 LRMLRPLK

-804 DGMIYMWDQ
+804 DGLIYMWDQ

-826 RDTLYSRTTTSAGFP
+826 RDILHPGNKLTGGTAATATAGSFV
-841 PTFSSS
+841 
-847 GAGGGGAGP
+847 
-856 SASGKPASILSSTST
+856 
-871 DPTSASASANQAG
+871 
-884 RPSRSSI
+884 
-891 ASDLSSL
+891 SDLTSSL

-926 KTWIWDEGRDAEA
+926 KTWTWDEGRDLEA
-939 LTDLARRKD
+939 NADLARRAD
-948 DP
+948 ED

>member
-1 MTLNDTKKHDQASQQ
+1 MQGRTEDHISGDQERASK
-16 QPPPAK
+16 PPTQ
-22 ITISAAAE
+22 ITVTSA
-30 PLASPSTATGSTS
+30 SG
-43 PIHGSTSSA
+43 
-52 AVPPPPQSQ
+52 
-61 SSLAS
+61 
-66 TSSSSS
+66 SSSSQPQPDS
-72 VPVTPRASTFQI
+72 MSSAQPSPVPLTPRASAFKL
-84 PINIPAVTASSDQH
+84 PAKGSSSALDG
-98 AHTPTLTSA
+98 TSA
-107 AFSNQPSNMLGGSAT
+107 PSKPYSHVAPSGAYT
-122 APTSPQAASSMFRT
+122 APTSPVAASAMFRT
-136 STNIDPPP
+136 NTLGPYATSSNS
-144 NIASLASTSL
+144 NVAASL

-160 HPDLANR
+160 HPGLSNV
-167 MNGLGIS
+167 NGLGIS
-174 ADSAGV
+174 AVTDSGAAP
-180 NGSNHPGSSSHQ
+180 SGSSNANPSGN
-192 ASVGGTKETWKRRK
+192 AGGTKETWKRRK
-206 QVLLAEAKDHAI
+206 QALLAEARDHTV

-228 PPYSYQPYYQ
+228 PPHTYHPYYQ
-238 NSAILGHS
+238 NSSILGQT
-246 VGQASSSNTAG
+246 VGQLTADTASA
-257 PSSGSGSRDTHANQ
+257 SRVNSANNHPNQ
-271 ATFASARTAILRPD
+271 ATYASSRTAILRPD
-285 DPGIRNDILRM
+285 DPNVRNDIIRM

-312 LMDEAGVKR
+312 LMEEAGIKR
-321 REREEAGMDARK
+321 REREEAGRDARK
-333 LRGCILEGDWPEAD
+333 LRGHILEGDWPEVD
-347 KLLSKPLVKNH
+347 KLVQKPLVKNH

-366 KQQFLEHIE
+366 KQQFLEHVE
-375 HREFQKAFTFLNK
+375 HREFQKGFTFLNK
-388 RLKPLEHYQPHP
+388 RLKPLEHYQPHS

-417 APSFSAWEG
+417 APSFATWEG
-426 IQPAREKLVTEFAA
+426 IQPGREKLVMEFAA

-455 SGVGIGGGSVGIGGS
+455 SASTNGVG
-470 EKSGSNRA
+470 SGSGGTRNEIGAGREGTDLTDDGTMA
-478 DMAGSSSD
+478 D
-486 PSLLDDTGM
+486 
-495 LGADGIPT
+495 
-503 ANAVAAA
+503 NVAAGGA
-510 ANGYTYVPPHR
+510 NKASASNGYTYVPPHR

-604 RCEAV
+604 RSEGV

-620 DSGRSGQFVAS
+620 DSTRTGGYVAS
-631 ASGDSTVKVWDTE
+631 ASGDSTVKVWDVE
-644 SGHCKTT
+644 SRQCRAT

-662 RIHPDERHIVSA
+662 RFHPDERHVMSA

-711 LIVTASKDTTI
+711 LVVTASKDTTI

-748 NETGSLLLSSS
+748 NETGTLLLSSS

-768 IRMLRPLK
+768 LRMLRPLK

-804 DGMIYMWDQ
+804 DGLIYMWDQ

-826 RDTLYSRTTTSAGFP
+826 RDTLHSSNTSAAR
-841 PTFSSS
+841 SIV
-847 GAGGGGAGP
+847 GAGH
-856 SASGKPASILSSTST
+856 
-871 DPTSASASANQAG
+871 TSAATTASAG
-884 RPSRSSI
+884 SVV
-891 ASDLSSL
+891 SDLTSSL

-926 KTWIWDEGRDAEA
+926 KTWIWDEGRDLEA
-939 LTDLARRKD
+939 NADLARRVD
-948 DP
+948 DD

>member
-1 MTLNDTKKHDQASQQ
+1 MHRTYTVGA
-16 QPPPAK
+16 
-22 ITISAAAE
+22 T
-30 PLASPSTATGSTS
+30 SPSN
-43 PIHGSTSSA
+43 
-52 AVPPPPQSQ
+52 
-61 SSLAS
+61 LD
-66 TSSSSS
+66 
-72 VPVTPRASTFQI
+72 R
-84 PINIPAVTASSDQH
+84 
-98 AHTPTLTSA
+98 
-107 AFSNQPSNMLGGSAT
+107 
-122 APTSPQAASSMFRT
+122 PTSVHTELNGIS
-136 STNIDPPP
+136 
-144 NIASLASTSL
+144 
-154 DRSASA
+154 
-160 HPDLANR
+160 
-167 MNGLGIS
+167 GLGIS
-174 ADSAGV
+174 SDEAGASTS
-180 NGSNHPGSSSHQ
+180 NGITPS
-192 ASVGGTKETWKRRK
+192 GGTKETWKRRK
-206 QVLLAEAKDHAI
+206 QVLLADAKDHTV

-228 PPYSYQPYYQ
+228 PPHTYHPYYQ
-238 NSAILGHS
+238 NSSILGQT
-246 VGQASSSNTAG
+246 VGQLTANTAAHTA
-257 PSSGSGSRDTHANQ
+257 RDSNPNQ
-271 ATFASARTAILRPD
+271 ATYASSRTAILRPD
-285 DPGIRNDILRM
+285 DPHVRNDIIRM

-312 LMDEAGVKR
+312 LMEEAGIKR
-321 REREEAGMDARK
+321 REREEAGLDARK
-333 LRGCILEGDWPEAD
+333 LRGHILEGDWPEVD
-347 KLLSKPLVKNH
+347 KLLQKPLVKNH

-366 KQQFLEHIE
+366 KQQFLEHVE
-375 HREFQKAFTFLNK
+375 HREFQKGFTFLNK

-400 SEFRDLCY
+400 SEYRDLCY

-417 APSFSAWEG
+417 APSFATWEG
-426 IQPAREKLVTEFAA
+426 IQPGREKLVMEFAA

-455 SGVGIGGGSVGIGGS
+455 SASKSRSEARDGS
-470 EKSGSNRA
+470 EMTDELSDSVTLGNGSK
-478 DMAGSSSD
+478 
-486 PSLLDDTGM
+486 
-495 LGADGIPT
+495 
-503 ANAVAAA
+503 NAAS
-510 ANGYTYVPPHR
+510 NGYTYVPPHR

-560 NSVAHTMRGHR
+560 NAVAHTMRGHR

-597 LWNSNTG
+597 LWSTNSG
-604 RCEAV
+604 RCEQI
-609 LEGHRSRVWDV
+609 LQGHRSRVWDV
-620 DSGRSGQFVAS
+620 DSTQTGGHVAS
-631 ASGDSTVKVWDTE
+631 ASGDSTVKVWEVD
-644 SGHCKTT
+644 SAQCRTT

-662 RIHPDERHIVSA
+662 RFHPDEKHLVSA

-748 NETGSLLLSSS
+748 NETGTLLLSSS

-768 IRMLRPLK
+768 LRMLRPLK

-804 DGMIYMWDQ
+804 DGLIYMWDQ

-826 RDTLYSRTTTSAGFP
+826 RDTLHPTTR
-841 PTFSSS
+841 
-847 GAGGGGAGP
+847 GAGGMSAYANAGAVG
-856 SASGKPASILSSTST
+856 
-871 DPTSASASANQAG
+871 
-884 RPSRSSI
+884 
-891 ASDLSSL
+891 DLTSSL

-926 KTWIWDEGRDAEA
+926 KTWIWDEGRDLEA
-939 LTDLARRKD
+939 NADLARRAGD
-948 DP
+948 E

>member
-1 MTLNDTKKHDQASQQ
+1 M
-16 QPPPAK
+16 PPPDDAATDADQNGTGRAATAMPLHPPTQ
-22 ITISAAAE
+22 ITITAA
-30 PLASPSTATGSTS
+30 
-43 PIHGSTSSA
+43 HD
-52 AVPPPPQSQ
+52 
-61 SSLAS
+61 
-66 TSSSSS
+66 SSSSRPS
-72 VPVTPRASTFQI
+72 SYPSSEPALPSPAPLTPRASAFRL
-84 PINIPAVTASSDQH
+84 PEPGSSNATHHQ
-98 AHTPTLTSA
+98 ATPT
-107 AFSNQPSNMLGGSAT
+107 GSFT
-122 APTSPQAASSMFRT
+122 APTSPTAASAMFRT
-136 STNIDPPP
+136 NTIGATADPA
-144 NIASLASTSL
+144 IAAGHLAL
-154 DRSASA
+154 DRSVSA
-160 HPDLANR
+160 QPDLGGGD
-167 MNGLGIS
+167 GLGIS
-174 ADSAGV
+174 ALLSAAASGAAT
-180 NGSNHPGSSSHQ
+180 NGTATATAN
-192 ASVGGTKETWKRRK
+192 ASTAAASASGGTKETWKRRK
-206 QVLLAEAKDHAI
+206 QVLLADAKDHTV

-228 PPYSYQPYYQ
+228 PPYSYHPHYQ
-238 NSAILGHS
+238 NSSILGQT
-246 VGQASSSNTAG
+246 VGQLTAHTASTSTSTSTSA
-257 PSSGSGSRDTHANQ
+257 SRDTNHA
-271 ATFASARTAILRPD
+271 TYASSRTAILRPD
-285 DPGIRNDILRM
+285 DPHVRNDIIRM

-312 LMDEAGVKR
+312 LMEEAGIKR
-321 REREEAGMDARK
+321 REREEAGLDARK
-333 LRGCILEGDWPEAD
+333 LRGHILEGDWPEVD
-347 KLLSKPLVKNH
+347 KLLQKPLVKNH

-375 HREFQKAFTFLNK
+375 HREFQKGFTFLNK

-417 APSFSAWEG
+417 APSFAAWEG
-426 IQPAREKLVTEFAA
+426 IQPAREKLVMEFAA
-440 MLEQDWMEKEAGLPG
+440 MLEQDWLEKEAGLPG
-455 SGVGIGGGSVGIGGS
+455 SGSAGGGVS
-470 EKSGSNRA
+470 A
-478 DMAGSSSD
+478 
-486 PSLLDDTGM
+486 
-495 LGADGIPT
+495 
-503 ANAVAAA
+503 ANAVPGSKASTS
-510 ANGYTYVPPHR
+510 GYTYVPPHR

-560 NSVAHTMRGHR
+560 NAVAHTMRGHR

-586 LVSGSS
+586 IVSGSS

-597 LWNSNTG
+597 LWNANTG
-604 RCEAV
+604 RCEGV
-609 LEGHRSRVWDV
+609 LQGHRSRVWDV
-620 DSGRSGQFVAS
+620 DSTRTGGHVAS
-631 ASGDSTVKVWDTE
+631 ASGDSTVKVWDVE
-644 SGHCKTT
+644 SGQCRTT

-662 RIHPDERHIVSA
+662 RFHPDERHIVSA

-768 IRMLRPLK
+768 LRMLRPLK

-804 DGMIYMWDQ
+804 DGLIYMWDQ

-826 RDTLYSRTTTSAGFP
+826 RDTLHAPARAGLGGH
-841 PTFSSS
+841 TAS
-847 GAGGGGAGP
+847 GAAT
-856 SASGKPASILSSTST
+856 ATSVV
-871 DPTSASASANQAG
+871 
-884 RPSRSSI
+884 
-891 ASDLSSL
+891 SDLTSL

-926 KTWIWDEGRDAEA
+926 KTWIWDEGRDLEA
-939 LTDLARRKD
+939 NADLARRSND
-948 DP
+948 DS